1 MFNAQE
7 YRKRYYQEN
16 KEGMSEENRLWC
28 QRNREHRKN
37 YQKEY
42 CEKNKEKL
50 KKWAKQYRLKNIV
63 AIRAR
68 QTAYLVRKR
77 EEALVLFG
85 NKCFICGSQKR
96 QLVFHEKNGNRHKQ
110 AGYLMALKYPEDF
123 VLLCREYCHQ
133 PVHFMMKHLKMT
145 WKEIEGRV

>member
-1 MFNAQE
+1 MSNKQKVS
-7 YRKRYYQEN
+7 RKAYQRRYTQEN
-16 KEGMSEENRLWC
+16 
-28 QRNREHRKN
+28 REQI
-37 YQKEY
+37 QK
-42 CEKNKEKL
+42 
-50 KKWAKQYRLKNIV
+50 WTKQYRAKNIV

-68 QTAYLVRKR
+68 QTAYLARKR

-85 NKCFICGSQKR
+85 NICFICGNQERK
-96 QLVFHEKNGNRHKQ
+96 LIFHAKNGNRHKQ

-123 VLLCREYCHQ
+123 VLLCRKYCHQ